1 MCKLL
6 SVVFNSTTIIIIIT
20 VPAWYLYSGIII
32 IPERKYSIVPR
43 LVVTPHNNINITSH
57 GLLASWLFILLACH
71 TCQDSK
77 NMIMSCPSCQNDG

>member
-6 SVVFNSTTIIIIIT
+6 PVVFNSTLYFYYYYRA
-20 VPAWYLYSGIII
+20 VPVI
-32 IPERKYSIVPR
+32 IVPR

-57 GLLASWLFILLACH
+57 GLLASWLLLACH

>member
-43 LVVTPHNNINITSH
+43 LVVTPHNNIKHHITW
-57 GLLASWLFILLACH
+57 LASPITWLLLACH
-71 TCQDSK
+71 THARTAK
-77 NMIMSCPSCQNDG
+77 I